1 MKLLLVGII
10 LLIAFF
16 GYSQKTVTYII
27 KPGAFIRDVIPAT
40 EIFKYPVFTAGT
52 VTFKDG
58 RSIKGTLNYNM
69 VIGTVQFIDA
79 NSDTLSLANEETI
92 QRVEINNDLYY
103 FSRGYFRVVDS
114 SKGMTISERVYFKN
128 FSEKESSY
136 GISSSTAASDNFGS
150 ILERRAYNLIAAEEM
165 KLVKQTE
172 YAIFDQAGTMIY
184 PDKKKL
190 LKIFPDNKTA
200 VSNYLTKNSANPD
213 KKEELYKLRAFL
225 TEL

>member
-1 MKLLLVGII
+1 MKLLLVFII
-10 LLIAFF
+10 VLIAFF
-16 GYSQKTVTYII
+16 GYSQKAVTYII
-27 KPGAFIRDVIPAT
+27 KPGAFIMDVIPAT
-40 EIFKYPVFTAGT
+40 EVFRYPVFTPGT

-92 QRVEINNDLYY
+92 QRVQINNDLFY

-114 SKGMTISERVYFKN
+114 IKGMMISERIYFKN

-136 GISSSTAASDNFGS
+136 GMSSSTAASDNFGS

-172 YAIFDQAGTMIY
+172 YAIFDQAGAMIY

-200 VSNYLTKNSANPD
+200 VSNYLTKNSADPR
-213 KKEELYKLRAFL
+213 KEEDLRKLRAFL
-225 TEL
+225 IEL